1 MPESIRSKHSSGK
14 IANSNPAPRVVI
26 LGAGFAGLT
35 AAQRLAG
42 APVDVTVIDR
52 HNYHLFQP
60 LLYQVATAALSPAD
74 IATPIRGILGRH
86 DNIEVLLDTVTGID
100 RDEQCVRTL
109 SGRCIPYDYL
119 VIATG
124 ATHSYFGNDEWA
136 EVAPGLKRIEDATHV
151 RRRILLAF
159 EKAEMSDDPDEREAL
174 LTFVIVGGGPT
185 GVEMA
190 GAVAELARFTLARD
204 FRHIKPGA
212 ARIILIEAGSRV
224 LKAFP
229 ERLSERARQSLE
241 NMGVDVR
248 LNERVTEI
256 TSRHVAIDDHR
267 IPARTTIWG
276 AGVQASPAGDW
287 LNAETD
293 RSGRIIVD
301 SQLRV
306 PGDDRIYALGD
317 TACCEDA
324 NGIVSPGLA
333 PAAKQIRGT
342 PHSHPGRGPASA
354 ATVSLPRLGPAG
366 HHRAQV
372 SGCRLR
378 QDAPVGPSG
387 LVALGWRSH
396 LLPGRLSQ
404 PIGGRRQLVLVLPHL
419 RAWYPPDHRRRLWQP
434 GPQRYHYL
442 TTPRSNIL
450 RRAGRPSAVLRN
462 CELVSTCGPRKQFRS
477 KALSRASV
485 QTSVPPTPHGIEQP
499 RHTTIPTFR
508 RAVRGPDRQ
517 LVPNH
522 ETARPIASRNASARR
537 YRY

>member
-1 MPESIRSKHSSGK
+1 MPESIRSEHSSGK
-14 IANSNPAPRVVI
+14 IANSNTAPRVVI

-42 APVDVTVIDR
+42 TPVDVTVIDR

-159 EKAEMSDDPDEREAL
+159 EKAEMSDDPDERDAL

-333 PAAKQIRGT
+333 PAAKQHGKYVARHIRT
-342 PHSHPGRGPASA
+342 R
-354 ATVSLPRLGPAG
+354 
-366 HHRAQV
+366 
-372 SGCRLR
+372 
-378 QDAPVGPSG
+378 VGG
-387 LVALGWRSH
+387 
-396 LLPGRLSQ
+396 Q
-404 PIGGRRQLVLVLPHL
+404 P
-419 RAWYPPDHRRRLWQP
+419 
-434 GPQRYHYL
+434 
-442 TTPRSNIL
+442 
-450 RRAGRPSAVLRN
+450 
-462 CELVSTCGPRKQFRS
+462 
-477 KALSRASV
+477 
-485 QTSVPPTPHGIEQP
+485 
-499 RHTTIPTFR
+499 
-508 RAVRGPDRQ
+508 
-517 LVPNH
+517 
-522 ETARPIASRNASARR
+522 TARPFR
-537 YRY
+537 YRDWGRLATIGRKSAVADFGKMHLSGHLAWWLWGGAHIYFLVGFRNRLVVAANWFWSYLTFGRGIRLITGDVYGNRGRNDTTI